1 MSIKINTKYG
11 EVASSKSMNDKIG
24 TLYGSNAII
33 HGFNISKLSNTSI
46 NISPGKAIVCGASI
60 EEDRDTITL
69 VIPSNLLTQSIL
81 YVVLHYIHND
91 NNANFKIV
99 DSITDEMALIATITM
114 SSSII
119 NKIDN
124 SKKTTQLNELSKISR
139 DLSTGILDTQHLS
152 YVGENV
158 TINNSIKAK
167 TENLIIKGNTKQNLA
182 LSKNEEVYVSA
193 DYQSGDAT
201 SHKLIDTKDGYID
214 AAIKGRT
221 LQNLASKK
229 LSYVSNDPN
238 KTIGC
243 EEFADSIKITRMSAG
258 NPLWMYFKCIFENIS
273 MIKPSTTYTFIVKES
288 SNFLDSVMF
297 SYGSGASNI
306 AGSGKLTSKNGFK
319 VCKVT
324 TISSFV
330 GINMAEEIIYI
341 YAQANNLPNIGDSST
356 ISKDAILLEG
366 DWTNTPI
373 EDIPYFE
380 GIKSAGEADNNV
392 IEVKSHGKNLFDG
405 QLESGRWTISEGIA
419 FVDASSI
426 RSKNKMNVKPNTS
439 YTISFSEA
447 TSIYNFSE
455 YSKGIFTNNITP
467 PGDVSTKYTFTTTSK
482 TTQLNISV
490 RSTNTSLKVQIEEG
504 TVQSA
509 YEPYTENKVTYT
521 LPEPLRSL
529 PNGVCDEI
537 TIDGMLIRRVG
548 KVIFNGSEAW
558 EMRTGSNPYMFRGVA
573 DMKKIHSDLMCDML
587 PVRKDLTDT
596 MISSEKLLV
605 SGVMTVS
612 SDKEIRIR
620 TGDLSKTIAD
630 SKLWLAANPTTVY
643 YELETAKVCPANSA
657 ILPSG
662 VKDLVYDDKIA
673 KKVGKV
679 TFNISEDWQLADTT
693 NETSLNIYNNTALA
707 TAKERQLIVSNIFES
722 NIINYTVYK
731 NIWISSSKKINL
743 SIPKSELETPDLAG
757 FKKWLAK
764 NPTTI
769 WYELATPQTI
779 FTKDLPRFNSFNN
792 ITHLISN
799 NYLSPNLKVDS
810 KGQRYPVLIKP
821 NTEYTVQWN
830 YDYRKGE
837 NVITA
842 NLGGS
847 KLSVDRTN
855 GLCTIKT
862 PLVLSDNNLYIS
874 GWNTKIKNVSVREG
888 NTGFYNYHNFIESS
902 GLNKYIEVITA
913 NKNILDLRDINF
925 ISGGGAYISKK
936 ERNKIE
942 ISNDLAINYA
952 HVSGLFPKG
961 MLKPNT
967 TYTLS
972 YKFSTN
978 RTDHQNTRSIRIYN
992 NNDIN
997 ESIAQSY
1004 GDSITFIT
1012 PKNINDIGI
1021 IIFTNLNDNSGILNT
1036 KNIYY
1041 DIQLE
1046 ESSVQ
1051 TLYELHDD
1059 DIVTIS
1065 LNEPLRS
1072 LPNGVCDEIVG
1083 NAIIRRVGEVIING
1097 REEWLKDV
1105 ASVAPNINTT
1115 YFRQKTSIRGK
1126 TIKSNNN
1133 YNIFCSSLTIN
1144 SADSNWLKDIEG
1156 LDLNIDGDIGIR
1168 ILKQRLST
1176 DDISGIKE
1184 WLSNNPTTILY
1195 ELATPRINYIK
1206 HDLNLNI
1213 FDDVSHIY
1221 SDGVVKPILE
1231 FKAPV
1236 NLRALVHQT
1245 SNRITHAEKIVDELL
1260 LPSIIETDYERT
1272 LLEFETD
1279 MGK

>member
-69 VIPSNLLTQSIL
+69 VIPSNLLTKNIL

-124 SKKTTQLNELSKISR
+124 SKKTTQLNELSKISK

-158 TINNSIKAK
+158 TINNSIRAK
-167 TENLIIKGNTKQNLA
+167 TEDLIIKGNTKQNLV
-182 LSKNEEVYVSA
+182 LSKNEAVYVSA

-201 SHKLIDTKDGYID
+201 SHKLIATKDGCID
-214 AAIKGRT
+214 VAMKGRT
-221 LQNLASKK
+221 LQNVNKYAKSKSYTVASG
-229 LSYVSNDPN
+229 VSFNDVTLCDIDELN
-238 KTIGC
+238 LDTKYTLIYNLKFISGDINYMKYMEIGISNNTN
-243 EEFADSIKITRMSAG
+243 SIESH
-258 NPLWMYFKCIFENIS
+258 P
-273 MIKPSTTYTFIVKES
+273 TFIDGGPYIRAS
-288 SNFLDSVMF
+288 SNGINRISF
-297 SYGSGASNI
+297 
-306 AGSGKLTSKNGFK
+306 
-319 VCKVT
+319 
-324 TISSFV
+324 TISDFKGYKYF
-330 GINMAEEIIYI
+330 GIRPVRSYSDTPAGIVYEFSNC
-341 YAQANNLPNIGDSST
+341 
-356 ISKDAILLEG
+356 ILLKG

-455 YSKGIFTNNITP
+455 YSKGVFVNNITP
-467 PGDVSTKYTFTTTSK
+467 PGDISTKYTFTTTSK
-482 TTQLNISV
+482 ATELNISV

-509 YEPYTENKVTYT
+509 YEPYAESKVTYT

-537 TIDGMLIRRVG
+537 TADGMLIRRVG
-548 KVIFNGSEAW
+548 KVIFDGSEAW
-558 EMRTGSNPYMFRGVA
+558 TLIASDAILPNFLVLSTSSLKGKKKDGIKYPLISDKFVLSNQNYSNTQEAISNVTTNGL
-573 DMKKIHSDLMCDML
+573 IYIT
-587 PVRKDLTDT
+587 VRKD
-596 MISSEKLLV
+596 KLI
-605 SGVMTVS
+605 TE
-612 SDKEIRIR
+612 DA
-620 TGDLSKTIAD
+620 TGFKS
-630 SKLWLAANPTTVY
+630 WLAANPTTVY
-643 YELETAKVCPANSA
+643 YELETPQIFPANSA

-662 VKDLVYDDKIA
+662 VKDLVYDDKIV

-693 NETSLNIYNNTALA
+693 NEISLNIYNNTALA

-743 SIPKSELETPDLAG
+743 SIPKSELETPDVAG

-769 WYELATPQTI
+769 WYELTTPQTI

-837 NVITA
+837 NAINI

-847 KLSVDRTN
+847 KLPVDRNN
-855 GLCTIKT
+855 GLCTVKT

-888 NTGFYNYHNFIESS
+888 NAGFYNYHNFIESS

-1083 NAIIRRVGEVIING
+1083 NAIIRRVGEVILDG
-1097 REEWLKDV
+1097 SEAWRKETLD
-1105 ASVAPNINTT
+1105 ASVNINTS
-1115 YFRQKTSIRGK
+1115 YFRQDTVLKNIAIS
-1126 TIKSNNN
+1126 SNNN
-1133 YNIFCSSLTIN
+1133 KNIYCSRFLTSTADYNWVYDT
-1144 SADSNWLKDIEG
+1144 EG
-1156 LDLNIDGDIGIR
+1156 LDLSAGCVIGIR
-1168 ILKQRLST
+1168 ILNQKLS
-1176 DDISGIKE
+1176 SGIKE

-1195 ELATPRINYIK
+1195 ELATPRINYMK

-1221 SDGVVKPILE
+1221 SDGVVNPIFR

-1236 NLRALVHQT
+1236 NLRALVYQT
-1245 SNRITHAEKIVDELL
+1245 SNRITDAEKIVDELL